1 MTRKKNT
8 TTGLIIGIAVLFP
21 TGSALAEC
29 EQVRG
34 RIVSEQVMIFSNGEP
49 CPSPLGLCTE
59 GRFSGDLKG
68 RFKFIASTLTI
79 YSTLDPTTTPDV
91 AAVTGVN
98 NLQPRKFCKGT
109 LVLTD
114 TSAFSVS
121 PDGFVGG
128 LETIDSL
135 ASTGDCAG
143 ASGRIRIEGV
153 FQEGCVDC
161 SYKGEACAEN
171 DDEDDEDGDGDDT

>member
-1 MTRKKNT
+1 MNRRQRAAAA
-8 TTGLIIGIAVLFP
+8 LILGIAVMFS

-29 EQVRG
+29 ERVKG
-34 RIVSEQVMIFSNGEP
+34 RIISSQVTVFSDGEL

-68 RFKFIASTLTI
+68 RFKFIASTLTL

-98 NLQPRKFCKGT
+98 NLQPRKLCNGT

-128 LETIDSL
+128 LETIDGI
-135 ASTGDCAG
+135 ASSGDCKG
-143 ASGRIRIEGV
+143 VSGRIRIEGV

-161 SYKGEACAEN
+161 TYKGEVCADN
-171 DDEDDEDGDGDDT
+171 EDKDDTDGGD